1 MSVLT
6 GLLLALVAAAALL
19 ARGRPAQFL
28 GFFCLLGLG
37 CVIAASSLAGLVRE
51 SR

>member
-1 MSVLT
+1 MSVSV
-6 GLLLALVAAAALL
+6 GLLLTLVVLAALT
-19 ARGRPAQFL
+19 ARGRPANFL

-37 CVIAASSLAGLVRE
+37 CVIATTSLVGLVRH

>member
-1 MSVLT
+1 MSILT
-6 GLLLALVAAAALL
+6 CLLLALAASAALL

-37 CVIAASSLAGLVRE
+37 CVIAASSLAGLTRH